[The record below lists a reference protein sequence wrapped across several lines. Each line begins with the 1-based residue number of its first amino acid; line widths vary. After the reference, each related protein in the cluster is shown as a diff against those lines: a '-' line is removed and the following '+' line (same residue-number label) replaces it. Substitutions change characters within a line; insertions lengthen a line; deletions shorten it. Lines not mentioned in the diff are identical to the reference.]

1 MISLLHFTRRLL
13 LYSLEQKKKLYFWNW
28 RLLETLFCYTEF
40 LHLVVYKTQAPKYFT
55 AWSLGNKSEG
65 KLFEDELL
73 FEESSLVC

>member
-55 AWSLGNKSEG
+55 A
-65 KLFEDELL
+65 
-73 FEESSLVC
+73 